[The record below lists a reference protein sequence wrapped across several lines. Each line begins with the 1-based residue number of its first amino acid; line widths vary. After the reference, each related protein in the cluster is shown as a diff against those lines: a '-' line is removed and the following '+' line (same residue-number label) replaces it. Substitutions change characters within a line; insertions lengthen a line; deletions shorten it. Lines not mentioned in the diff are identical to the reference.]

1 MACHKC
7 FFKGLDTSELALFTS
22 LFVNY
27 TDVLYWKLDF
37 TVNNQ
42 ITIGKAS
49 LILKK
54 NFLPTNGNCF
64 VDKNNGT
71 SLSTYFNVICTNWID
86 PDGSIATY
94 EYMGIY
100 IKFIVL
106 ILLLQATIIDY
117 PCKNPSL

>member
-1 MACHKC
+1 M
-7 FFKGLDTSELALFTS
+7 DTSELALFTS

-27 TDVLYWKLDF
+27 TNVLYWKLDF

-54 NFLPTNGNCF
+54 NFLPTNGYCF
-64 VDKNNGT
+64 VDKINGT

-94 EYMGIY
+94 EYMGI
-100 IKFIVL
+100 
-106 ILLLQATIIDY
+106 D
-117 PCKNPSL
+117 